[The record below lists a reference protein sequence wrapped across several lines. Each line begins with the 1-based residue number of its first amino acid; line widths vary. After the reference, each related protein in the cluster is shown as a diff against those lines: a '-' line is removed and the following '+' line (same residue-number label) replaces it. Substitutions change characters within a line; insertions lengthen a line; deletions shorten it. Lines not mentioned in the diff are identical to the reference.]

1 MFVLSFFIFSLYLK
15 YTSFFCFLV
24 ISKINMRIQEYMEND
39 FKKLDYSTQNVKL
52 SFKRCLT
59 LK

>member
-15 YTSFFCFLV
+15 YKFFFCFLV
-24 ISKINMRIQEYMEND
+24 ISKINMRIQEYMKND
-39 FKKLDYSTQNVKL
+39 FKKLDYSMQNVKL

>member
-15 YTSFFCFLV
+15 YTFFFCFLV
-24 ISKINMRIQEYMEND
+24 ISKINMRIQEYMKND
-39 FKKLDYSTQNVKL
+39 FKKLDYSMQNVKL